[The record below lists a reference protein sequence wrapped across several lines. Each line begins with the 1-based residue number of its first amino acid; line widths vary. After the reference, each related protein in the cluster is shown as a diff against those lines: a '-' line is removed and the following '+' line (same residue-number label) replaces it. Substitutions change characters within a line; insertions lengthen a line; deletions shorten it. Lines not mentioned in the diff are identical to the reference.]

1 METLRWILLGIAVV
15 IIVAIYYFSRTRNNK
30 EQLTSPLEAAN
41 DVPSFSA
48 KDNTQTKADNDWVD
62 GVGPIRVRD
71 QSDTDQHQS
80 VKSYHEEFS
89 ATKVSAAYD
98 ELPVEIE
105 VDLDLDLNANQR
117 ISEEIPAES
126 NTARINKVE
135 SPVPESPEDEPAEEI
150 SSTQLEPAEPIEA
163 EIKAKIEE
171 NQVFVENSDSTDST
185 HTPNSTDSSQATGP
199 DKAAIDDVISVY
211 VLASEGEA
219 LIKGEKILSA
229 SYALQLEHG
238 EMKIFHRH
246 SETPERKILF
256 SMANIMTPGWFDIEN
271 INDLETRGMSF
282 FMQVNL
288 VDHPARVLD
297 DMLICAHQ
305 LATMLGGVLCNPKR
319 EPLDEAFTLFLRD
332 KVKYLEKIKA
342 QSV

>member
-1 METLRWILLGIAVV
+1 METLRWILLAIAVV
-15 IIVAIYYFSRTRNNK
+15 IIIAIYYFSRTRNK
-30 EQLTSPLEAAN
+30 EQPTSPLEAAN

-48 KDNTQTKADNDWVD
+48 KESAQEKGGNDWVD

-71 QSDTDQHQS
+71 QSVADQPQS
-80 VKSYHEEFS
+80 VNNFHEEFS
-89 ATKVSAAYD
+89 ATKTSDTYD
-98 ELPVEIE
+98 ELPVEID

-117 ISEEIPAES
+117 VSEEIPAES
-126 NTARINKVE
+126 NASRKNKVE
-135 SPVPESPEDEPAEEI
+135 SPKPESPEETPSPQFE
-150 SSTQLEPAEPIEA
+150 SAEPINPELRP
-163 EIKAKIEE
+163 EIKA
-171 NQVFVENSDSTDST
+171 NQELVENTESTDSVQASDSTDI
-185 HTPNSTDSSQATGP
+185 SQTTGS
-199 DKAAIDDVISVY
+199 DEAAIDDVISVY

-246 SETPERKILF
+246 SETPEHKILF
-256 SMANIMTPGWFDIEN
+256 SMANIMTPGWFDIEK

-288 VDHPARVLD
+288 VDHPSRVLD

-305 LATMLGGVLCNPKR
+305 MATMLGGVLCNPTR
-319 EPLDEAFTLFLRD
+319 EPLDEEFTLILRD
-332 KVKYLEKIKA
+332 KVKHLEKIKA